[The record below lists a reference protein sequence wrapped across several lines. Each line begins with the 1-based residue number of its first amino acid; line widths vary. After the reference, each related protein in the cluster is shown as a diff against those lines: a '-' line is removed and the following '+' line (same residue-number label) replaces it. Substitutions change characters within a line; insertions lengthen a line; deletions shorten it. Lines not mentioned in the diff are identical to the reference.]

1 MAKNHSWLA
10 SILATV
16 ARVSIL
22 LVAIAAVLSGCG
34 GGSTPVPARQLV
46 AISVQP
52 SNGDAV
58 APSGTIPFVASGTF
72 DQAPTTEDSLA
83 VQWSSSDPSV
93 ATIDAASGIASCV
106 AVGGPVAIKASKGA
120 KTGSGMLTCLNSPPT
135 ATGHCVYVCG
145 STRCGAL
152 SGYCSGSDGGVC
164 RQGHDAGACPTGQPA
179 NNTAT
184 DSCGVGI
191 DTTRT
196 CTP

>member
-1 MAKNHSWLA
+1 MAKNHSGLA

-16 ARVSIL
+16 VRVSIL
-22 LVAIAAVLSGCG
+22 LVAIAALLSGCG

-58 APSGTIPFVASGTF
+58 APSGTIPFAASGTF
-72 DQAPTTEDSLA
+72 DQAPITEDSLA
-83 VQWSSSDPSV
+83 VEWSSSDPSV
-93 ATIDAASGIASCV
+93 ATIDAASGMASCM
-106 AVGGPVAIKASKGA
+106 AAGGPVTIKASKGA
-120 KTGSGMLTCLNSPPT
+120 KAGSGMLTCLSSPPT
-135 ATGHCVYVCG
+135 AVGHCVYVCG

-152 SGYCSGSDGGVC
+152 TGYCSGSDGGVC
-164 RQGHDAGACPTGQPA
+164 RQGHDLGACPIGQPA

-184 DSCGVGI
+184 DACGVGI

-196 CTP
+196 CTF